1 MGSKQQNRLCAR
13 HLFKRKVEWNGRT
26 NVIQKLVC
34 ETDIDL
40 IPFFDRATT
49 RITVCTR
56 FPVPVGVL
64 IMGIGTKA
72 IQSMQSL
79 FSI

>member
-1 MGSKQQNRLCAR
+1 MERSYKY
-13 HLFKRKVEWNGRT
+13 VM
-26 NVIQKLVC
+26 QKLVC